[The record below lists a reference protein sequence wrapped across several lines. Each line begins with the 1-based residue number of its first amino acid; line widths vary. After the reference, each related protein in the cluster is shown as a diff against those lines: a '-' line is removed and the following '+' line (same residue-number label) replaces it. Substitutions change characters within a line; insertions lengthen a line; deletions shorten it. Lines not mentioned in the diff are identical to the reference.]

1 MRVLALLTVICTL
14 ISCNETLLKKPENL
28 IPKDKMVQILQDLAI
43 VNAAKTTNVQVLREN
58 DVEPMDYIFNK
69 YDIDS
74 LQLVESDRYYASLPV
89 EYEEIYK
96 EIEANLERDGKSLE
110 EQKKIND
117 SLRVA
122 KEKLKREKAK
132 AEKATDTLS

>member
-96 EIEANLERDGKSLE
+96 EIEANLEREGKALE

-132 AEKATDTLS
+132 AEKATDTLP

>member
-1 MRVLALLTVICTL
+1 M
-14 ISCNETLLKKPENL
+14 KKPENL

-96 EIEANLERDGKSLE
+96 EIEANLEREGKALE

-132 AEKATDTLS
+132 AEKATDTLP

>member
-1 MRVLALLTVICTL
+1 MRVLALLTVVCTL

-96 EIEANLERDGKSLE
+96 EIEANLEREGKALE

-132 AEKATDTLS
+132 AEKATDTLP